1 MASTMSESGIVD
13 TCIRQYTIDYAK
25 MAERVPDPWST
36 KLNIKSKVEDPAAG
50 TLMATLPW
58 YHAYWNEDSPEYDRP
73 DSDDYTRSE
82 EYRSPEKIDEHLAE
96 RGVDTALLTGHQI
109 KFLPAVMNPE
119 FTAVIASAYN
129 ELLTDLWLNSSN
141 RLKGGIVVP
150 MSNPDAA
157 VEEIEKYADHPNM
170 VTAIF
175 FGGTELP
182 FGHRDYRPIFDAVAA
197 ANLPVTILT
206 SENPVHRQVAMGLP
220 KHYATFNTNVTQN
233 HYVNLVSML
242 FQGLFD
248 EYPDIDFVWAGEG
261 MGWILQPMWRSTRY
275 YRNLEPQVPK
285 TLEKEPHEY
294 IENNY
299 VTTYPMPHLDSETT
313 ARLINMVGA
322 ENIMYASGYPHWNHD
337 EPDALPD
344 ELSDDDQEKILTGNV
359 KQVYGL

>member
-1 MASTMSESGIVD
+1 MSESGIVD
-13 TCIRQYTIDYAK
+13 TCVRQYTIDYAK
-25 MAERVPDPWST
+25 MAERVPEPWST

-129 ELLTDLWLNSSN
+129 ELLTDLWLNSSD

-150 MSNPDAA
+150 MNNPDAA

>member
-1 MASTMSESGIVD
+1 MSESGIVD

-129 ELLTDLWLNSSN
+129 ELLTDLWLNSSS

-337 EPDALPD
+337 EPDVLPD
-344 ELSDDDQEKILTGNV
+344 ELSDDDREKILTGNV